1 MRINFAKPR
10 WCCKEQWSEFFLLLK
25 CSVTWLSFLSPP
37 CVVMRSKL
45 TSGCSF
51 AETGQVIL
59 SAEIMKRKY
68 IWEGKSY
75 WGCLPKVWVLSKCLV
90 CWNTCCCFVLKG
102 NGWNTDVLNQI
113 YPLSLVAAIIYRAI
127 STLLWYLHLWKG
139 IVKQLWLRGTACCA
153 PWHRG
158 EAPLLL
164 HISFLGLQLNLCL
177 LLLLDGLCP
186 AALNTT

>member
-139 IVKQLWLRGTACCA
+139 IVKHNCGSEGQPGVLHGTGGRLLCFCTFHFWGCSSICACSSCWMGCAQLR
-153 PWHRG
+153 
-158 EAPLLL
+158 
-164 HISFLGLQLNLCL
+164 
-177 LLLLDGLCP
+177 
-186 AALNTT
+186 